1 MKQALITYAL
11 AIPPGLTLGY
21 FIARWMVGWGQER

>member
-11 AIPPGLTLGY
+11 AIPPGLLGGY
-21 FIARWMVGWGQER
+21 FVARWMVGWGQER